1 MGIAADIAIIIVAA
15 LIGGSIAHL
24 LRQPLLIGFILAG
37 VVVGPYTGI
46 IAISEVHN
54 IELLAEI
61 GVALLLFALGL
72 EFSLKELNPVRNI
85 AIFGTPIQIILTIIY
100 GMGIG
105 SFLNLDWQSSVW
117 LGSLI
122 SISSTMVILR
132 TLMSQ
137 GRMGTL
143 SSRVMIGMLLVQ
155 DLAVIPMM
163 IILPQLTN
171 FESGLSIIGIAA
183 LKGFIFLGV
192 MIFVGTRILP
202 ILLSHIARWNS
213 RELFLIAITAIGLGV
228 GYASY
233 LVGLSFA
240 FGAFLAGIVLSE
252 SDYGHQALSDIIPL
266 RDIFGLLFFVSVGML
281 LDPSFLISNIKTI
294 VLLVFLVTVGKGLIF
309 GGISVLFKYGNVIPF
324 ALGLGLFQ
332 IGEFSFVLARLGLS
346 TNSISTELYNLIL
359 NTAVIT
365 MVLTPL
371 ISALTTPIYSL
382 VKRKFEGEEMQ
393 TINIPKTGLHN
404 HIVIAGYGR
413 VGKHISKIL
422 NLLKLEFV
430 IVEFNYN
437 RVLDAKKADMPVI
450 FGNARQEIVLA
461 GAKIN
466 DARLLIITIPS
477 ILITQSVVSTVQKI
491 NPKLHIVARTEEI
504 EHIKTLHDMG
514 VYEVVQPHFEAGL
527 EITRQALLHLNIPA
541 SEIIKYEDAVRHD
554 LYEPLY
560 RINKEYKEMADLKKA
575 VNLLD
580 LSWIDLNTKSPM
592 IGKSIKQL
600 DIRKRT
606 GISIVG
612 IVSSNNNINSNPDS
626 SYRFKN
632 GDRLAVMGN
641 QEQLTNFKNMCETNK
656 DST

>member
-1 MGIAADIAIIIVAA
+1 MGIAIIIVAA
-15 LIGGSIAHL
+15 LIGGSAARM
-24 LRQPLLIGFILAG
+24 LRQPLIIGFILAG
-37 VVVGPYTGI
+37 VAVGPYTGFI
-46 IAISEVHN
+46 EVSEVHN

-85 AIFGTPIQIILTIIY
+85 ALFGTPIQIILTTAF
-100 GMGIG
+100 GAGIG
-105 SFLNLDWQSSVW
+105 RLFDLDWNSSIW
-117 LGSLI
+117 FGALI

-143 SSRVMIGMLLVQ
+143 SSRVMIGMLIVQ

-163 IILPQLTN
+163 IILPQLAN
-171 FESGLSIIGIAA
+171 LGSGISLIGIAA
-183 LKGFIFLGV
+183 LKGFTFLGV
-192 MIFVGTRILP
+192 MILVGTKILP
-202 ILLSHIARWNS
+202 VLLSHIARWNS

-228 GYASY
+228 GYASF

-240 FGAFLAGIVLSE
+240 FGAFIAGIVLSE
-252 SDYGHQALSDIIPL
+252 SDYGHQALSDIVPL

-294 VLLVFLVTVGKGLIF
+294 LLLVVLVMIGKGLIF
-309 GGISVLFKYGNVIPF
+309 SGISLLFNYRNVIPF

-332 IGEFSFVLARLGLS
+332 VGEFSFVLARLGLS
-346 TNSISTELYNLIL
+346 SGSISTELYSLIL

-371 ISALTTPIYSL
+371 ISGLTGPIYTFFKGRL
-382 VKRKFEGEEMQ
+382 HYEEMD
-393 TINIPKTGLHN
+393 TMNIPKSGLHN

-422 NLLKLEFV
+422 KLLKLDFV
-430 IVEFNYN
+430 IIEFNYN
-437 RVLDAKKADMPVI
+437 RVLDAKNADMPVI
-450 FGNARQEIVLA
+450 FGNIRQGVVLDA
-461 GAKIN
+461 AKIN
-466 DARLLIITIPS
+466 DARLLIVTIPS
-477 ILITQSVVSTVQKI
+477 ILITQSVVSTVQSI
-491 NPKLHIVARTEEI
+491 NPNLHIVARTEDI

-527 EITRQALLHLNIPA
+527 EITRQALLHLNVPA
-541 SEIIKYEDAVRHD
+541 AEITKYEDAVRQD

-575 VNLLD
+575 ANMLD
-580 LSWIDLNTKSPM
+580 LSWINLADDSPLL
-592 IGKSIKQL
+592 GKTIREL
-600 DIRKRT
+600 DIRRKT
-606 GISIVG
+606 GVSIVG
-612 IVSSNNNINSNPDS
+612 ILGSGGVNPNPGS
-626 SYRFKN
+626 EYIFKA
-632 GDRLAVMGN
+632 GDRLAVIGSHD
-641 QEQLTNFKNMCETNK
+641 QLEIFQNICESN
-656 DST
+656 

>member
-1 MGIAADIAIIIVAA
+1 MGIAADIAIIIIAA

-24 LRQPLLIGFILAG
+24 LRQPLIIGFILAG
-37 VVVGPYTGI
+37 VVVGPYTGVV
-46 IAISEVHN
+46 AISEVHN

-117 LGSLI
+117 LGALI

-309 GGISVLFKYGNVIPF
+309 GGISVLFKYGNVIPY

-346 TNSISTELYNLIL
+346 TNSISTDLYSLIL
-359 NTAVIT
+359 NTAVIS

-371 ISALTTPIYSL
+371 ISGLTAPIYSL
-382 VKRKFEGEEMQ
+382 SKRKFKGEEMQ
-393 TINIPKTGLHN
+393 TINLPKTGLHN
-404 HIVIAGYGR
+404 HIIIAGYGR

-422 NLLKLEFV
+422 NLLKLDFV

-461 GAKIN
+461 GAKLN

-491 NPKLHIVARTEEI
+491 NPNLHIVARTEDI

-527 EITRQALLHLNIPA
+527 EMTRQALLHINIPA

-580 LSWIDLNTKSPM
+580 LNWIDLNTQSPM

-612 IVSSNNNINSNPDS
+612 IVNSNNNINSNPDS
-626 SYRFKN
+626 SYRFKK

-641 QEQLTNFKNMCETNK
+641 QEQLASFQNMCETNK

>member
-46 IAISEVHN
+46 VAISEVHN

-61 GVALLLFALGL
+61 GVALLLFAIGL

-105 SFLNLDWQSSVW
+105 RFLNLDWQSSVW

-309 GGISVLFKYGNVIPF
+309 GGISILFKYGNVIPF

-346 TNSISTELYNLIL
+346 TNSISKELYSLIL

-413 VGKHISKIL
+413 VGKHISRIL
-422 NLLKLEFV
+422 KLLKLDFV

-450 FGNARQEIVLA
+450 FGNARQEVVLA

-477 ILITQSVVSTVQKI
+477 ILITQSVVSTVQRI

-527 EITRQALLHLNIPA
+527 EIARQALLHLNIPA

-580 LSWIDLNTKSPM
+580 LNWIDLNTKSPV

-612 IVSSNNNINSNPDS
+612 IVSSGNNINSNPDS
-626 SYRFKN
+626 SYRFKI

-641 QEQLTNFKNMCETNK
+641 QEQLTNFQKMCETNK

>member
-24 LRQPLLIGFILAG
+24 LKQPLLIGFILAG

-61 GVALLLFALGL
+61 GVALLLFAIGL

-105 SFLNLDWQSSVW
+105 RFLNLDWQSSVW

-233 LVGLSFA
+233 LVGLPFA

-309 GGISVLFKYGNVIPF
+309 GGISILFKYGNVIPF

-346 TNSISTELYNLIL
+346 TNSISKELYSLIL

-371 ISALTTPIYSL
+371 ISSLTTPIYSL

-413 VGKHISKIL
+413 VGKHISRIL
-422 NLLKLEFV
+422 KLLKLDFV

-450 FGNARQEIVLA
+450 FGNARQEVVLA

-477 ILITQSVVSTVQKI
+477 ILITQSVVSTVQRI

-527 EITRQALLHLNIPA
+527 EIARQALLHLNIPA

-580 LSWIDLNTKSPM
+580 LNWIDLNTKSPM

-612 IVSSNNNINSNPDS
+612 IVSSGNNINSNPDS
-626 SYRFKN
+626 SYRFKI

-641 QEQLTNFKNMCETNK
+641 QEQLTNFQKMCETNK

>member
-46 IAISEVHN
+46 VAISEVHN

-61 GVALLLFALGL
+61 GVALLLFAIGL

-105 SFLNLDWQSSVW
+105 RFLNLDWQSSVW

-309 GGISVLFKYGNVIPF
+309 GGISILFKYGNVIPF

-413 VGKHISKIL
+413 VGKHISRIL
-422 NLLKLEFV
+422 KLLKLDFV

-477 ILITQSVVSTVQKI
+477 ILITQSVVSTVQRI
-491 NPKLHIVARTEEI
+491 HPKLHIVARTEEI

-580 LSWIDLNTKSPM
+580 LNWIDLNTKSPM

-612 IVSSNNNINSNPDS
+612 IVSSGNNINSNPDS
-626 SYRFKN
+626 SYRFKI

-641 QEQLTNFKNMCETNK
+641 QEQLTNFQKMCETNK

>member
-46 IAISEVHN
+46 VAISEVHN

-61 GVALLLFALGL
+61 GVALLLFAIGL

-105 SFLNLDWQSSVW
+105 RFLNLDWQSSVW

-309 GGISVLFKYGNVIPF
+309 GGISILFKYGNVIPF

-346 TNSISTELYNLIL
+346 TNSISTELYSLIL

-413 VGKHISKIL
+413 VGKHISRIL
-422 NLLKLEFV
+422 KLLKFDFV

-477 ILITQSVVSTVQKI
+477 ILITQSVVSTVQRI
-491 NPKLHIVARTEEI
+491 HPKLHIVARTEEI

-560 RINKEYKEMADLKKA
+560 RINKEYKEMAELKKA

-580 LSWIDLNTKSPM
+580 LNWIDLNTNSPM

-612 IVSSNNNINSNPDS
+612 IVSSGNNINSNPDS
-626 SYRFKN
+626 SYRFKS

-641 QEQLTNFKNMCETNK
+641 QEQLTNFQKMCESNK

>member
-61 GVALLLFALGL
+61 GVALLLFAIGL

-105 SFLNLDWQSSVW
+105 RFLNLDWQSSVW

-309 GGISVLFKYGNVIPF
+309 GGISILFKYGNVIPF

-346 TNSISTELYNLIL
+346 TNSISKELYSLIL

-413 VGKHISKIL
+413 VGKHISRIL
-422 NLLKLEFV
+422 KLLKLDFV

-450 FGNARQEIVLA
+450 FGNARQEVVLA

-477 ILITQSVVSTVQKI
+477 ILITQSVVSTVQRI

-527 EITRQALLHLNIPA
+527 EIARQALLHLNIPA

-580 LSWIDLNTKSPM
+580 LNWIDLNTKSPM

-612 IVSSNNNINSNPDS
+612 IVSSGNNINSNPDS
-626 SYRFKN
+626 SYRFKI

-641 QEQLTNFKNMCETNK
+641 QEQLTNFQKMCETNK

>member
-24 LRQPLLIGFILAG
+24 LRQPLIIGFILAG
-37 VVVGPYTGI
+37 VVVGPYTGVV
-46 IAISEVHN
+46 AVSEVHN

-72 EFSLKELNPVRNI
+72 EFSFKELNPVRNI

-105 SFLNLDWQSSVW
+105 SLLDLDWKSSVW
-117 LGSLI
+117 LGALI

-163 IILPQLTN
+163 IILPQLAN

-240 FGAFLAGIVLSE
+240 FGAFIAGIVLSE
-252 SDYGHQALSDIIPL
+252 SDYGYQALSDITPL

-281 LDPSFLISNIKTI
+281 LDPAFMISNYKTI
-294 VLLVFLVTVGKGLIF
+294 LLLVFLVTVGKGLIF
-309 GGISVLFKYGNVIPF
+309 GGISVLFKYGNIMPY

-346 TNSISTELYNLIL
+346 TNSISTELYSLIL
-359 NTAVIT
+359 NTAVIS

-371 ISALTTPIYSL
+371 VSGLTAPIYSL
-382 VKRKFEGEEMQ
+382 CKSKFKGEEME
-393 TINIPKTGLHN
+393 TINLHKTGLHN
-404 HIVIAGYGR
+404 HIVIVGHGR

-422 NLLKLEFV
+422 KLLKLDFV
-430 IVEFNYN
+430 VIEFNYN

-450 FGNARQEIVLA
+450 FGDAGQEIVLEA
-461 GAKIN
+461 AKIN

-491 NPKLHIVARTEEI
+491 NPNLHMVARTEEI

-580 LSWIDLNTKSPM
+580 LNWIDLNTESPM

-626 SYRFKN
+626 SYRFKK

-641 QEQLTNFKNMCETNK
+641 QEQLTNFQNMCESNK

>member
-61 GVALLLFALGL
+61 GVALLLFAIGL

-105 SFLNLDWQSSVW
+105 RFLNLDWQSSVW

-233 LVGLSFA
+233 LVGLPFA

-309 GGISVLFKYGNVIPF
+309 GGISILFKYGNVIPF

-346 TNSISTELYNLIL
+346 TNSISTELYSLIL

-413 VGKHISKIL
+413 VGKHISRIL
-422 NLLKLEFV
+422 KLLKLDFV

-477 ILITQSVVSTVQKI
+477 ILITQSVVSTVQRI
-491 NPKLHIVARTEEI
+491 HPKLHIVARTEEI

-580 LSWIDLNTKSPM
+580 LNWIDLNTKSPM

-612 IVSSNNNINSNPDS
+612 IVSSGNNINSNPDS
-626 SYRFKN
+626 SYRFKI

-641 QEQLTNFKNMCETNK
+641 QEQLTNFQKMCETNK

>member
-24 LRQPLLIGFILAG
+24 LKQPLLIGFILAG

-61 GVALLLFALGL
+61 GVALLLFAIGL

-105 SFLNLDWQSSVW
+105 RFLNLDWQSSVW

-233 LVGLSFA
+233 LVGLPFA

-309 GGISVLFKYGNVIPF
+309 GGISILFKYGNVIPF

-346 TNSISTELYNLIL
+346 TNSISKELYSLIL

-413 VGKHISKIL
+413 VGKHISRIL
-422 NLLKLEFV
+422 KLLKLDFV

-450 FGNARQEIVLA
+450 FGNARQEVVLA

-477 ILITQSVVSTVQKI
+477 ILITQSVVSTVQRI

-527 EITRQALLHLNIPA
+527 EIARQALLHLNIPA

-580 LSWIDLNTKSPM
+580 LNWIDLNTKSPM

-612 IVSSNNNINSNPDS
+612 IVSRNNNINPNPDS
-626 SYRFKN
+626 SYRFKI

-641 QEQLTNFKNMCETNK
+641 QEQLTNFQKMCETNK

>member
-46 IAISEVHN
+46 VAISEVHN

-61 GVALLLFALGL
+61 GVALLLFAIGL

-105 SFLNLDWQSSVW
+105 RFLNLDWQSSVW

-309 GGISVLFKYGNVIPF
+309 GGISILFKYGNVIPF

-413 VGKHISKIL
+413 VGKHISRIL
-422 NLLKLEFV
+422 KLLKLDFV

-477 ILITQSVVSTVQKI
+477 ILITQSVVSTVQRI
-491 NPKLHIVARTEEI
+491 HPKLHIVARTEEI

-580 LSWIDLNTKSPM
+580 LNWIDLNTKSPM

-612 IVSSNNNINSNPDS
+612 IVSSGNNINSNPDS

-641 QEQLTNFKNMCETNK
+641 QEQLTNFQKMCETNK

>member
-100 GMGIG
+100 GVGIG

-309 GGISVLFKYGNVIPF
+309 GGISILFKYGNVIPF

-346 TNSISTELYNLIL
+346 TNSISTELYYLIL

-382 VKRKFEGEEMQ
+382 AKPKFEGEEMQ

-580 LSWIDLNTKSPM
+580 LNWIDLNTKSPM

-612 IVSSNNNINSNPDS
+612 IVSSGNNINSNPDS

-641 QEQLTNFKNMCETNK
+641 QEQLTNFQNMCETNK

>member
-61 GVALLLFALGL
+61 GVALLLFAIGL

-105 SFLNLDWQSSVW
+105 RFLNLDWQSSVW

-309 GGISVLFKYGNVIPF
+309 GGISILFKYGNVIPF

-346 TNSISTELYNLIL
+346 TNSISTELYSLIL

-413 VGKHISKIL
+413 VGKHISRIL
-422 NLLKLEFV
+422 KLLKLDFV

-450 FGNARQEIVLA
+450 FGNARQEVVLA

-477 ILITQSVVSTVQKI
+477 ILITQSVVSTVQRI

-527 EITRQALLHLNIPA
+527 EIARQALLHLNIPA

-580 LSWIDLNTKSPM
+580 LNWIDLNTKSPV

-612 IVSSNNNINSNPDS
+612 IVSSGNNINSNPDS
-626 SYRFKN
+626 SYRFKI

-641 QEQLTNFKNMCETNK
+641 QEQLTNFQKMCETNK

>member
-46 IAISEVHN
+46 VAISEVHN

-61 GVALLLFALGL
+61 GVALLLFAIGL

-309 GGISVLFKYGNVIPF
+309 GGISILFKYGNVIPF

-413 VGKHISKIL
+413 VGKHISRIL
-422 NLLKLEFV
+422 KLLKLDFV

-477 ILITQSVVSTVQKI
+477 ILITQSVVSTVQRI
-491 NPKLHIVARTEEI
+491 HPKLHIVARTEEI

-580 LSWIDLNTKSPM
+580 LSWIELNTKSHM

-612 IVSSNNNINSNPDS
+612 IVSSGNNINSNPDS

-641 QEQLTNFKNMCETNK
+641 QEQLTNFQKMCETNK

>member
-61 GVALLLFALGL
+61 GVALLLFAIGL

-105 SFLNLDWQSSVW
+105 RFLNLDWQSSVW

-233 LVGLSFA
+233 LVGLPFA

-309 GGISVLFKYGNVIPF
+309 GGISILFKYGNVIPF

-346 TNSISTELYNLIL
+346 TNSISKELYSLIL

-413 VGKHISKIL
+413 VGKHISRIL
-422 NLLKLEFV
+422 KLLKLDFV

-450 FGNARQEIVLA
+450 FGNARQEVVLA

-477 ILITQSVVSTVQKI
+477 ILITQSVVSTVQRI

-527 EITRQALLHLNIPA
+527 EIARQALLHLNIPA

-580 LSWIDLNTKSPM
+580 LNWIDLNTKSPM

-612 IVSSNNNINSNPDS
+612 IVSSGNNINSNPDS
-626 SYRFKN
+626 SYRFKI

-641 QEQLTNFKNMCETNK
+641 QEQLTNFQKMCETNK

>member
-15 LIGGSIAHL
+15 LIGGSIAYL
-24 LRQPLLIGFILAG
+24 LRQPLIIGFILAG
-37 VVVGPYTGI
+37 VVVGPYTGFI
-46 IAISEVHN
+46 EVSEVHN

-105 SFLNLDWQSSVW
+105 SILNLDWQSSVW

-309 GGISVLFKYGNVIPF
+309 GGISILFKYGNVIPF

-346 TNSISTELYNLIL
+346 TNSISTELYYLIL

-393 TINIPKTGLHN
+393 TLNIPKTGLHN

-413 VGKHISKIL
+413 VGKHISRIL
-422 NLLKLEFV
+422 KLLKLDFV

-580 LSWIDLNTKSPM
+580 LNWIDLNTKSPM

>member
-24 LRQPLLIGFILAG
+24 LKQPLLIGFILAG

-61 GVALLLFALGL
+61 GVALLLFAIGL

-105 SFLNLDWQSSVW
+105 RFLNLDWQSSVW

-233 LVGLSFA
+233 LVGLPFA

-309 GGISVLFKYGNVIPF
+309 GGISILFKYGNVIPF

-346 TNSISTELYNLIL
+346 TNSISKELYSLIL

-413 VGKHISKIL
+413 VGKHISRIL
-422 NLLKLEFV
+422 KLLKLDFV

-450 FGNARQEIVLA
+450 FGNARQEVVLA

-477 ILITQSVVSTVQKI
+477 ILITQSVVSTVQRI

-527 EITRQALLHLNIPA
+527 EIARQALLHLNIPA

-580 LSWIDLNTKSPM
+580 LNWIDLNTKSPM

-612 IVSSNNNINSNPDS
+612 IVSSGNNINSNPDS
-626 SYRFKN
+626 SYRFKI

-641 QEQLTNFKNMCETNK
+641 QEQLTNFQKMCETNK

>member
-1 MGIAADIAIIIVAA
+1 MGIAADIAIIIIAA

-24 LRQPLLIGFILAG
+24 LRQPLIIGFILAG
-37 VVVGPYTGI
+37 VVVGPYTGVV
-46 IAISEVHN
+46 AISEVHN

-117 LGSLI
+117 LGALI

-171 FESGLSIIGIAA
+171 FESGLSIIGFAA

-240 FGAFLAGIVLSE
+240 FGAFIAGIVLSE

-281 LDPSFLISNIKTI
+281 LDPAFLISNIKTI

-309 GGISVLFKYGNVIPF
+309 GGISVLFKYGNVIPY

-346 TNSISTELYNLIL
+346 TNSISTDLYSLIL
-359 NTAVIT
+359 NTAVIS

-371 ISALTTPIYSL
+371 ISGLTAPIYSL
-382 VKRKFEGEEMQ
+382 SKRKFKGEEMQ
-393 TINIPKTGLHN
+393 TINLPKTGLHN
-404 HIVIAGYGR
+404 HIIIAGYGR

-422 NLLKLEFV
+422 NLLKLDFV

-461 GAKIN
+461 GAKLN

-491 NPKLHIVARTEEI
+491 NPNLHIVARTEDI

-527 EITRQALLHLNIPA
+527 EMTRQALLHINIPA

-580 LSWIDLNTKSPM
+580 LNWIDLNTQSPM

-612 IVSSNNNINSNPDS
+612 IVNSNNNINSNPDS
-626 SYRFKN
+626 SYRFKK

-641 QEQLTNFKNMCETNK
+641 QEQLASFQNMCETNK

>member
-61 GVALLLFALGL
+61 GVALLLFAIGL

-105 SFLNLDWQSSVW
+105 RFLNLDWQSSVW

-233 LVGLSFA
+233 LVGLPFA

-309 GGISVLFKYGNVIPF
+309 GGISILFKYGNVIPF

-346 TNSISTELYNLIL
+346 TNSISKELYSLIL

-413 VGKHISKIL
+413 VGKHISRIL
-422 NLLKLEFV
+422 KLLKLDFV

-450 FGNARQEIVLA
+450 FGNARQEVVLA

-477 ILITQSVVSTVQKI
+477 ILITQSVVSTVQRI

-527 EITRQALLHLNIPA
+527 EIARQALLHLNIPA

-580 LSWIDLNTKSPM
+580 LNWIDLNTKSPM

-612 IVSSNNNINSNPDS
+612 IVSSGNNINSNPDS
-626 SYRFKN
+626 SYRFKV

-641 QEQLTNFKNMCETNK
+641 QEQLTNFQKMCETNK

>member
-309 GGISVLFKYGNVIPF
+309 GGISILFKYGNVIPF

-346 TNSISTELYNLIL
+346 TNSISTELYYLIL

-413 VGKHISKIL
+413 VGKHISRIL
-422 NLLKLEFV
+422 KLLKLDFV

-632 GDRLAVMGN
+632 GDRLAVMGSH
-641 QEQLTNFKNMCETNK
+641 EQVESFEKMCESNK

>member
-15 LIGGSIAHL
+15 LIGGTIAQL
-24 LRQPLLIGFILAG
+24 LRQPLIVGFILAG
-37 VVVGPYTGI
+37 VVVGPYTGFI
-46 IAISEVHN
+46 EVSEVHN

-72 EFSLKELNPVRNI
+72 KFSLKELNPVRSI
-85 AIFGTPIQIILTIIY
+85 AIFGTPIQIVLTMIY
-100 GMGIG
+100 GFAIG
-105 SFLNLDWQSSVW
+105 SLLDLDWKSSIW
-117 LGSLI
+117 LGALI
-122 SISSTMVILR
+122 SISSTMVILK

-137 GRMGTL
+137 GRLGTL

-163 IILPQLTN
+163 IILPQLAN
-171 FESGLSIIGIAA
+171 FDSGFSMIGIAA

-192 MIFVGTRILP
+192 MIFVGTKILP

-240 FGAFLAGIVLSE
+240 FGAFIAGIVLSE

-281 LDPSFLISNIKTI
+281 LDPSFFISNISTI
-294 VLLVFLVTVGKGLIF
+294 LLLVVLVTVGKGLIF
-309 GGISVLFKYGNVIPF
+309 GGMSLLFKYGNVIPF

-346 TNSISTELYNLIL
+346 SGSISTELYSLIL

-371 ISALTTPIYSL
+371 VSGLTAPIYSL
-382 VKRKFEGEEMQ
+382 YRSKFKGEEMDI
-393 TINIPKTGLHN
+393 INLPKTGLHN

-413 VGKHISKIL
+413 VGKHISKII
-422 NLLKLEFV
+422 NLLKLDFV
-430 IVEFNYN
+430 VVEFNYN
-437 RVLDAKKADMPVI
+437 KVLDARAAGMPVI
-450 FGNARQEIVLA
+450 FGNAGQEIVLDA
-461 GAKIN
+461 AKIN
-466 DARLLIITIPS
+466 DSRLLIITIPS
-477 ILITQSVVSTVQKI
+477 ILVTQSIVSTVRKI
-491 NPKLHIVARTEEI
+491 NPNLHIVARTEDI
-504 EHIKTLHDMG
+504 EHIKTLHEMG

-541 SEIIKYEDAVRHD
+541 SEITKYEDAVRHD

-575 VNLLD
+575 ASLLD
-580 LSWIDLNTKSPM
+580 LNWIELNSESHM
-592 IGKSIKQL
+592 MGKSIGEL
-600 DIRKRT
+600 DIRNRT

-612 IVSSNNNINSNPDS
+612 IVNNGRVNSNPNS
-626 SYRFKN
+626 NYRFKI
-632 GDRLAVMGN
+632 GDRLAVMGSH
-641 QEQLTNFKNMCETNK
+641 EQLENFEKLCESGK
-656 DST
+656 DNT

>member
-1 MGIAADIAIIIVAA
+1 
-15 LIGGSIAHL
+15 
-24 LRQPLLIGFILAG
+24 
-37 VVVGPYTGI
+37 
-46 IAISEVHN
+46 
-54 IELLAEI
+54 
-61 GVALLLFALGL
+61 
-72 EFSLKELNPVRNI
+72 
-85 AIFGTPIQIILTIIY
+85 
-100 GMGIG
+100 
-105 SFLNLDWQSSVW
+105 
-117 LGSLI
+117 
-122 SISSTMVILR
+122 
-132 TLMSQ
+132 MSQ

-346 TNSISTELYNLIL
+346 TNSISTELYSLIL

-413 VGKHISKIL
+413 VGKHISRIL
-422 NLLKLEFV
+422 KLLKLDFV

-477 ILITQSVVSTVQKI
+477 ILITQSVVSTVQRI

-527 EITRQALLHLNIPA
+527 EIARQALLHLNIPA

-580 LSWIDLNTKSPM
+580 LNWIDLNTKSPM

-612 IVSSNNNINSNPDS
+612 IVSSGNNINSNPDS
-626 SYRFKN
+626 SYRFKI

-641 QEQLTNFKNMCETNK
+641 QEQLTNFQNMCETNK

>member
-192 MIFVGTRILP
+192 MIFVGTSILP

-294 VLLVFLVTVGKGLIF
+294 VLLVFLVMVGKGLIF
-309 GGISVLFKYGNVIPF
+309 GGISILFKYGNVIPF

-346 TNSISTELYNLIL
+346 TNSISTELYYLIL

-413 VGKHISKIL
+413 VGKHISRIL
-422 NLLKLEFV
+422 KLLKLDFV

-477 ILITQSVVSTVQKI
+477 ILITQSVVSTVQRI
-491 NPKLHIVARTEEI
+491 HPKLHIVARTEEI

-580 LSWIDLNTKSPM
+580 LNWIDLNTKSPM

-641 QEQLTNFKNMCETNK
+641 QEQLTNFQNMCETNK

>member
-61 GVALLLFALGL
+61 GVALLLFAIGL

-105 SFLNLDWQSSVW
+105 RFLNLDWQSSVW

-309 GGISVLFKYGNVIPF
+309 GGISILFKYGNVIPF

-346 TNSISTELYNLIL
+346 TNSISTELYSLIL

-413 VGKHISKIL
+413 VGKHISRIL
-422 NLLKLEFV
+422 KLLKLDFV

-450 FGNARQEIVLA
+450 FGNARQEVVLA

-477 ILITQSVVSTVQKI
+477 ILITQSVVSTVQRI

-527 EITRQALLHLNIPA
+527 EIARQALLHLNIPA

-580 LSWIDLNTKSPM
+580 LNWIDLNTKSPM

-612 IVSSNNNINSNPDS
+612 IVSSGNNINSNPDS
-626 SYRFKN
+626 SYRFKI

-641 QEQLTNFKNMCETNK
+641 QEQLTNFQKMCETNK